1 MSRCQLSV
9 ANLVLNSAGLFC
21 FKLQWLSSSASRDK
35 CMSWLG
41 QLFHLSPI
49 LRLND
54 WSKQFLLM
62 TVSSLWCPRVNGGD
76 FPGGPVVKTLHCQCS
91 SILGW
96 WTKITHAVAKKKKK
110 KGEWKQARHLK
121 RSWNRNIVNF
131 YMPLVKAN
139 HVAKCKVK
147 RWGNIL
153 CHDETISKMRILG
166 GLKDWG

>member
-1 MSRCQLSV
+1 MGTSLEV
-9 ANLVLNSAGLFC
+9 
-21 FKLQWLSSSASRDK
+21 QWLRLYTVNAVQS
-35 CMSWLG
+35 LVG
-41 QLFHLSPI
+41 E
-49 LRLND
+49 LRLHMP
-54 WSKQFLLM
+54 W
-62 TVSSLWCPRVNGGD
+62 P
-76 FPGGPVVKTLHCQCS
+76 
-91 SILGW
+91 
-96 WTKITHAVAKKKKK
+96 KKKKK